1 MAGDL
6 KTNLTNGKTW
16 LRGLLIILFAIL
28 YWVAELVVTVVAVLQ
43 FGSRLIMG
51 ETLPRLTM
59 FARGLNAYVFQIL
72 EFVTFR
78 SDERPFPFSA
88 WPAAG
93 IPGTDEPEA
102 GPVPHRTPGER
113 SVVEHVER

>member
-1 MAGDL
+1 MAEDL
-6 KTNLTNGKTW
+6 KTNLTNGNTW

-28 YWVAELVVTVVAVLQ
+28 YWVAEVVVTVVVVLQ
-43 FGSRLIMG
+43 FGSRLITG
-51 ETLPRLTM
+51 EALPRLVT

-88 WPAAG
+88 WPSEGVLGSGKAE
-93 IPGTDEPEA
+93 T
-102 GPVPHRTPGER
+102 PHRTPGER